1 MTNLYTICFSNL
13 NLNPFYLICCL
24 SKEKK
29 EKNEIRVLKIENQ
42 QNFGVGATHLKS
54 Y

>member
-13 NLNPFYLICCL
+13 NLNPFYLICCP

-29 EKNEIRVLKIENQ
+29 ENETHVLKIENQ
-42 QNFGVGATHLKS
+42 QNFGVKVTPIKL
-54 Y
+54 